1 MGGVG
6 RGVRACV
13 GKAVG
18 CAGGGLCELPVPR
31 SGGRSGKGRKR
42 SAVRRGGRMS
52 ETVSTGPKPQK
63 TTMEG
68 RRAVCVGPPD
78 RGVEFSVE
86 FSHTIFRARVA
97 AGRCVLLLA

>member
-1 MGGVG
+1 
-6 RGVRACV
+6 
-13 GKAVG
+13 
-18 CAGGGLCELPVPR
+18 
-31 SGGRSGKGRKR
+31 
-42 SAVRRGGRMS
+42 MS

-78 RGVEFSVE
+78 HSVEFSVE